1 MSREGRSGL
10 RRVDLL
16 SCLCCGV
23 VAMLLSHCL
32 GLKVG
37 FLLLDPKD
45 ERIRRIP
52 RTHICCMS
60 LFVFFFLFGGRREWW
75 WIPALKKKSWST
87 IFMQWNTHLLKNTAL
102 SRYNWHTINCI
113 YLNYTIWYVLTY
125 ASTRETVTVIKIVN
139 ISVAPQGFP
148 HSPPTSRH
156 PSWLPLPGPHPL
168 ATTDLLP
175 VTVEW
180 FLFSTV

>member
-60 LFVFFFLFGGRREWW
+60 LFVFFFSFWGEEGVVVNSS
-75 WIPALKKKSWST
+75 IKKK
-87 IFMQWNTHLLKNTAL
+87 ILKYDFHAVK
-102 SRYNWHTINCI
+102 HTSFKKYSFIE
-113 YLNYTIWYVLTY
+113 V
-125 ASTRETVTVIKIVN
+125 
-139 ISVAPQGFP
+139 
-148 HSPPTSRH
+148 
-156 PSWLPLPGPHPL
+156 
-168 ATTDLLP
+168 
-175 VTVEW
+175 
-180 FLFSTV
+180 